1 MYFCVLDC
9 QLPKEV
15 GPCKASM
22 RVYFFDVKISRCAMF
37 IYGGCQGN
45 GNNFD
50 KMEDCQKTC
59 GKQKKLKHKKTER
72 QRDRETERQRDRETE
87 RQRDRETERQRDR
100 ETERQRGRVTKGW

>member
-87 RQRDRETERQRDR
+87 RQRDREPERDR
-100 ETERQRGRVTKGW
+100 ECRLQK